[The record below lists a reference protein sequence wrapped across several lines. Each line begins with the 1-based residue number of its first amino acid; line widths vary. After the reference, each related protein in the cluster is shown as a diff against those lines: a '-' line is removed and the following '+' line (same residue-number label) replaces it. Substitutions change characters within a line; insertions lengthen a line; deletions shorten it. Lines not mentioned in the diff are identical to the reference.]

1 MRQPS
6 DGRQPP
12 LAVLVSGAGNIALV
26 SSALRRAFPVD
37 QMAGF
42 SELLA
47 AIDEATPA
55 AADIETTPG
64 VA

>member
-1 MRQPS
+1 MRDLG

-12 LAVLVSGAGNIALV
+12 LAVLVSETGNCALV

-47 AIDEATPA
+47 AIDDATPA
-55 AADIETTPG
+55 AAGVDTPG
-64 VA
+64 IA